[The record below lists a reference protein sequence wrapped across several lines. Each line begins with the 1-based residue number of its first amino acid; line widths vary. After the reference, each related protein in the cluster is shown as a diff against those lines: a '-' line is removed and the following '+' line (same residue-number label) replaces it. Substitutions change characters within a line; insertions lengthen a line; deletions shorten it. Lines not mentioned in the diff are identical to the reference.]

1 MKIGRAAGVTDP
13 GRRRLRN
20 EDAFICEP
28 PLFAVADGMGGARA
42 GEIAA
47 GLAAAALEEAG
58 SETRGTE
65 GVAALITE
73 ANRRIWERSLSDPQT
88 AGMGTTVTAALVD
101 AATGTVGIG
110 HVGDSRAYLLRSG
123 TLEQLTTDHSLVAE
137 LVESGVLTPEEAER
151 HPQRS
156 AITRAL
162 GTESTVEVDT
172 FTVQAEPGDLFLVC
186 SDGLPA
192 MVTDDEMAAAIE
204 TAGRDPARA
213 VEALVAAANENGG
226 EDNVTV
232 VLFEMLGPAVERPP
246 DTAVDSKGDS
256 GSPEDTLEHVPVP
269 ELATDEAAAADLPQ
283 NGDTPTEDA
292 QPDEPEHMEDGDSEE
307 TPKGSLRR
315 FGAGPGGRV
324 AALALILLLAGAG
337 LVILYLATTR

>member
-1 MKIGRAAGVTDP
+1 VRIGRAAGQTDT

-58 SETRGTE
+58 TETRGAE
-65 GVAALITE
+65 GVAALIVE
-73 ANRRIWERSLSDPQT
+73 ANRRIWERSLSDPKT

-101 AATGTVGIG
+101 GGAGTVAIG
-110 HVGDSRAYLLRSG
+110 HVGDSRAYLLRKGSI
-123 TLEQLTTDHSLVAE
+123 EQLTTDHSLVAE
-137 LVESGVLTPEEAER
+137 LVQSGMLTPEEAER

-162 GTESTVEVDT
+162 GTEATVEVDG
-172 FTVQAEPGDLFLVC
+172 FTVAAEPGDLFLIC
-186 SDGLPA
+186 SDGLTS
-192 MVTDDEMAAAIE
+192 MLSDDEMAAAIE
-204 TAGRDPARA
+204 GAAGDPHDGAD
-213 VEALVAAANENGG
+213 ALIRAANDRGG

-232 VLFEMLGPAVERPP
+232 VLFEMLG
-246 DTAVDSKGDS
+246 
-256 GSPEDTLEHVPVP
+256 
-269 ELATDEAAAADLPQ
+269 EAAA
-283 NGDTPTEDA
+283 G
-292 QPDEPEHMEDGDSEE
+292 DEPAPEQEPPAEVGPNTLEFLASELE
-307 TPKGSLRR
+307 KGAEPEADEESAPAPKSLRR

-324 AALALILLLAGAG
+324 AAIVLILAILGVG
-337 LVILYLATTR
+337 VVVLYLFLNR

>member
-1 MKIGRAAGVTDP
+1 MRIGRAAGVTDT

-58 SETRGTE
+58 SETRGSE
-65 GVAALITE
+65 GVAALIVE
-73 ANRRIWERSLSDPQT
+73 ANRRIWERSLADPAT

-101 AATGTVGIG
+101 ATAGTVAIG
-110 HVGDSRAYLLRSG
+110 HVGDSRAYLFRNG

-162 GTESTVEVDT
+162 GTEATVEVDA
-172 FTVQAEPGDLFLVC
+172 FTIASELGDVFLLC
-186 SDGLPA
+186 SDGLPT
-192 MVTDDEMAAAIE
+192 MVTDDVVATAIE
-204 TAGRDPARA
+204 TADRDPARA
-213 VEALVAAANENGG
+213 AEGLVTAANARGG
-226 EDNVTV
+226 EDNITV
-232 VLFEMLGPAVERPP
+232 VLFEIVEGELSDSEPPRPAEHTVVKS
-246 DTAVDSKGDS
+246 T
-256 GSPEDTLEHVPVP
+256 PETSTTHESQ
-269 ELATDEAAAADLPQ
+269 AAASS
-283 NGDTPTEDA
+283 
-292 QPDEPEHMEDGDSEE
+292 EP
-307 TPKGSLRR
+307 LRR
-315 FGAGPGGRV
+315 HGAGPGGRLTAFLLI
-324 AALALILLLAGAG
+324 AAVLGIAVIALYWG
-337 LVILYLATTR
+337 VTR

>member
-1 MKIGRAAGVTDP
+1 MRIGRAAGVTDT

-58 SETRGTE
+58 SETRGAE
-65 GVAALITE
+65 GIRDLIIE
-73 ANRRIWERSLSDPQT
+73 ANRRIWERSVADPKT

-101 AATGTVGIG
+101 ADGGTVAIG
-110 HVGDSRAYLLRSG
+110 HVGDSRAYLLRGGS
-123 TLEQLTTDHSLVAE
+123 LEQLTTDHSLVAE

-162 GTESTVEVDT
+162 GTEPTVEVDG
-172 FTVQAEPGDLFLVC
+172 FTIDAEPGDLFLIC
-186 SDGLPA
+186 SDGLSVMLA
-192 MVTDDEMAAAIE
+192 DKQMAAAIKSSD
-204 TAGRDPARA
+204 GDPAGA
-213 VEALVAAANENGG
+213 AEALVAAANDRGG

-232 VLFEMLGPAVERPP
+232 VLFEMLDAGVPEVAPP
-246 DTAVDSKGDS
+246 TPEEPSAVDDQEADTS
-256 GSPEDTLEHVPVP
+256 SPEEPV
-269 ELATDEAAAADLPQ
+269 
-283 NGDTPTEDA
+283 
-292 QPDEPEHMEDGDSEE
+292 SE
-307 TPKGSLRR
+307 TPVSENAVSETPASETPPEPGSLRR
-315 FGAGPGGRV
+315 HGAGPGGRL
-324 AALALILLLAGAG
+324 AALLLLAAIVG
-337 LVILYLATTR
+337 LSLLALYVVVRR

>member
-1 MKIGRAAGVTDP
+1 LRLGRATGLTDP

-65 GVAALITE
+65 GVVALITE
-73 ANRRIWERSLSDPQT
+73 ANRRIWERSLADPQT

-101 AATGTVGIG
+101 TSTGTVGIG
-110 HVGDSRAYLLRSG
+110 HVGDSRAYLLRG
-123 TLEQLTTDHSLVAE
+123 DELEQLTTDHSLVAE
-137 LVESGVLTPEEAER
+137 LVQSGVLTPEEAER

-162 GTESTVEVDT
+162 GTEPSVEVDT
-172 FTVQAEPGDLFLVC
+172 VTVQAEPGDLFLVC
-186 SDGLPA
+186 SDGLPV
-192 MVTDDEMAAAIE
+192 MVSDDEILSAIE
-204 TAGRDPARA
+204 GGGREPARA
-213 VEALVAAANENGG
+213 AEALVAAANARGG

-232 VLFEMLGPAVERPP
+232 VLFELL
-246 DTAVDSKGDS
+246 DD
-256 GSPEDTLEHVPVP
+256 
-269 ELATDEAAAADLPQ
+269 AAS
-283 NGDTPTEDA
+283 
-292 QPDEPEHMEDGDSEE
+292 PDEPPQEDAPTSVGLDGNGTKEHATTDLEPE
-307 TPKGSLRR
+307 TYGVASHDTLRR
-315 FGAGPGGRV
+315 HGAGPGGRV
-324 AALALILLLAGAG
+324 AALILIAGVLVLG
-337 LVILYLATTR
+337 LVALYLATQQ